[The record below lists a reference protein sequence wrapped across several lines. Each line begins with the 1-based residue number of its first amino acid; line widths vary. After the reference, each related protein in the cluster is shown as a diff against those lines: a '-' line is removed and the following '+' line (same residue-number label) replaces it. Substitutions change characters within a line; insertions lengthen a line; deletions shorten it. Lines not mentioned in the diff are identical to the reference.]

1 MRGADHSPQALALT
15 LVTVALG
22 LRTRLNPLRLVA
34 LGAALGVTNIRFC
47 RTLGENGR
55 IGTVSPRKQA

>member
-34 LGAALGVTNIRFC
+34 LGAALGVTNI
-47 RTLGENGR
+47 
-55 IGTVSPRKQA
+55 IH

>member
-1 MRGADHSPQALALT
+1 MHGADYSPQALALT

-34 LGAALGVTNIRFC
+34 LGAALGVTNI
-47 RTLGENGR
+47 
-55 IGTVSPRKQA
+55 IH